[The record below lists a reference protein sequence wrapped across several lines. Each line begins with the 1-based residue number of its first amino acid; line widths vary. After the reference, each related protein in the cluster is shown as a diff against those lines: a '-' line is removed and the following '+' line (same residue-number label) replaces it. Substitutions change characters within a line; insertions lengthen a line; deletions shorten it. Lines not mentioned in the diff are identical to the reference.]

1 MQHAPEAVRSRP
13 QPATNDHATNGAAAV
28 APVTP
33 PFVMVQNR
41 WLKRLRGQRVSI
53 RLQSGEA
60 IVGVLAGDDS
70 YTLELQI
77 PGHAETALVYK
88 HSIEYLVPAGR
99 R

>member
-1 MQHAPEAVRSRP
+1 MHQAPAAVRSRP
-13 QPATNDHATNGAAAV
+13 QHPANGSTAEGSVAV
-28 APVTP
+28 APATP
-33 PFVMVQNR
+33 PFVTVQNR

-88 HSIEYLVPAGR
+88 HSIEYLIPAGSR
-99 R
+99 

>member
-1 MQHAPEAVRSRP
+1 MNLAPETTHRRS
-13 QPATNDHATNGAAAV
+13 QPPANGHAATGAAAA
-28 APVTP
+28 APATP
-33 PFVMVQNR
+33 PFVTVQNR

-77 PGHAETALVYK
+77 PGHTETALVYK
-88 HSIEYLVPAGR
+88 HSIEYLIPAGSR
-99 R
+99 